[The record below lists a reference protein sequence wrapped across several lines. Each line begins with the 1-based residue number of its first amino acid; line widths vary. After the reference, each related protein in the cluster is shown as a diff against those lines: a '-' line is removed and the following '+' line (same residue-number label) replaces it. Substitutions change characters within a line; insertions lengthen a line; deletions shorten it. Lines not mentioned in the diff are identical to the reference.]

1 MADPERFKALG
12 FGLAKAP
19 EGGDHRGGSK
29 RQGGVELR
37 EVVGVERI
45 RGTRRGERLPVRK
58 SQIVVDEFERFA
70 HGGQVFGLVRDR
82 LLGPQVHRKGLL
94 GQLSHGFAER
104 GDLFGRHV
112 RRGNHPEAPC
122 FGDRRHEFGP
132 RGLAHRSVQHGARGA
147 EKRAEPAGTAASLIE
162 VGHNGSAKN

>member
-1 MADPERFKALG
+1 MADAERFKALG

-19 EGGDHRGGSK
+19 EGGDHRGGAK

-58 SQIVVDEFERFA
+58 LEVVEDKFERFA

-132 RGLAHRSVQHGARGA
+132 RSLAHRSVQHGARGA